1 MQSVLDL
8 RRREIA
14 ARMGMISDTDPAN
27 PTKAVEKDGTG
38 AAADTAVTKA
48 ELIRAT
54 AAIPDVPGART
65 GTTLR
70 PGAVFQTAIDGD

>member
-1 MQSVLDL
+1 MYLP
-8 RRREIA
+8 RRETDA
-14 ARMGMISDTDPAN
+14 PTDMTSDTAPAN